1 MTEGNANRLP
11 TKYNNS
17 ETLWGPR
24 LYLCNLNQDY
34 MIKII
39 VSTNRKNAVSAKMA
53 ELYQDILNQN
63 GAESEIINL
72 TELPDDFVFTALYEN
87 NGKNKAY
94 NTIHNRVKSGQ
105 KYVFIV
111 PEYNGSFPGILKSF
125 IDGMTYPNSFRSKK
139 CALVGISSG
148 IGGGSIG
155 LSHLTDIFNYL
166 GMHVLANKIK
176 LAKIEENMTEGQ
188 LSNKLYISLL
198 QEQARLLIDF

>member
-1 MTEGNANRLP
+1 
-11 TKYNNS
+11 
-17 ETLWGPR
+17 
-24 LYLCNLNQDY
+24 

-39 VSTNRKNAVSAKMA
+39 VSTNRKQAVSASVA
-53 ELYQDILNQN
+53 ELYREILAHN
-63 GAESEIINL
+63 GAESEVINL

-94 NTIHNRVKSGQ
+94 NAIHNRVKEGA
-105 KYVFIV
+105 KFVFIV

-148 IGGGSIG
+148 IGGGGIA

-176 LAKIEENMTEGQ
+176 LAKIEENMSDGLLT
-188 LSNKLYISLL
+188 NKLYLSLL
-198 QEQARLLIDF
+198 HEQAKSLIDF